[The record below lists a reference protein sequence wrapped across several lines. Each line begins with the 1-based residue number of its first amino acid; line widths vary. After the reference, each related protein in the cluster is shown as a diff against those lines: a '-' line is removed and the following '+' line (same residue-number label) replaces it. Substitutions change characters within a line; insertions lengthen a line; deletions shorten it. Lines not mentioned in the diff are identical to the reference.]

1 MMRRYSRPFGTLRIV
16 AGVATLAWAFV
27 VWAWQDP
34 FTNIYT
40 RYEQH
45 QLAQR
50 YERLAA
56 SYRPRVPAGTS
67 LVAAKREL
75 RNEARRYRAA
85 AHRGAAIG
93 RISVPRMGI
102 EMVLVNGTDHD
113 TLTKG
118 PGRDARSAMPGEGKL
133 VYIAGHR
140 TTYLAPFSHIDHL
153 RNGDRVT
160 LTMPYATFVY
170 SISGHRIVTA
180 DDLSVLKSHGYE
192 QLALQACHP
201 RFFASHRYIAYAKLV
216 SVQMRGAPAGVS
228 ATALA
233 AAAQS

>member
-1 MMRRYSRPFGTLRIV
+1 MMRRYSRPLGTLLVV
-16 AGVATLAWAFV
+16 AGLATLAWAFV

-45 QLAQR
+45 QLAQS
-50 YERLAA
+50 YDRLAA
-56 SYRPRVPAGTS
+56 AYRPLVPAGTS
-67 LVAAKREL
+67 VVAARREL
-75 RNEARRYRAA
+75 RNEAKRYRAA
-85 AHRGAAIG
+85 AHRGDAIG
-93 RISVPRMGI
+93 RISVPRMGLD
-102 EMVLVNGTDHD
+102 MVLVNGTDHD

-118 PGRDARSAMPGEGKL
+118 PGRDARTAMPGEGKL

-140 TTYLAPFSHIDHL
+140 TTYSAPFSHIDKL
-153 RNGDRVT
+153 RKGDRVT
-160 LTMPYATFVY
+160 LTVPYATLTY
-170 SISGHRIVTA
+170 SITGHKIVTA
-180 DDLSVLKSHGYE
+180 SDLSVLKSRGYE

-201 RFFASHRYIAYAKLV
+201 RFFATHRYIAYAKLV
-216 SVQMRGAPAGVS
+216 SVQMRGAPSGVS